1 MAQYKTELNQAS
13 RVSKNRLLGF
23 VELVINQLVIEL
35 VIIMVLYQININHT
49 SLSLLYPQYA
59 ITTTRE
65 YELTTFNQYKPIL
78 RI

>member
-13 RVSKNRLLGF
+13 LVSKNRLLGF
-23 VELVINQLVIEL
+23 VELVIK
-35 VIIMVLYQININHT
+35 MVLYQININHT